1 MNSGRSDLKL
11 GCEKTLRETGLE
23 NSGVFFIVFFFYAE
37 LTNGSQKHMLSFF
50 LFLKKIIKSKQ
61 TEIGFGKC
69 VLLSTYQI

>member
-23 NSGVFFIVFFFYAE
+23 NSGVFFIVFFLCRAHKWKSE
-37 LTNGSQKHMLSFF
+37 THAIFF

>member
-23 NSGVFFIVFFFYAE
+23 NSGVFFIVFFYAE

-50 LFLKKIIKSKQ
+50 YSLKK
-61 TEIGFGKC
+61 
-69 VLLSTYQI
+69 

>member
-50 LFLKKIIKSKQ
+50 YSLKK
-61 TEIGFGKC
+61 
-69 VLLSTYQI
+69 